1 MGENDMNRY
10 LLNYGYRDPTYSL
23 VGENHFIDMNLLGS
37 HCHENY
43 SNNGPR
49 WQFHHANLMNGP
61 IGENLFIY
69 MNLGFHYHVN
79 GMNKHLLNYG
89 YRGSTYSLVG
99 ESYFIDVNFLGSYCH
114 ENYYVNSPRWQLH
127 HASLTND
134 IVGENLFIYMNLGSH
149 YHVNGMNKHLLNYG
163 YRDSTYSL
171 VGENLFIDIRE
182 NYSNYGPR
190 WQLHHANLSN
200 GLVGENLFIYM
211 NLGSHYHVNGMN
223 KHLLNYGYRDSTYS
237 LVSENYLIDMN
248 LLGSYCHEYYS
259 VNSPCW
265 QLHHASL
272 TNGI

>member
-49 WQFHHANLMNGP
+49 WQFHHANLINGP
-61 IGENLFIY
+61 I
-69 MNLGFHYHVN
+69 
-79 GMNKHLLNYG
+79 
-89 YRGSTYSLVG
+89 
-99 ESYFIDVNFLGSYCH
+99 
-114 ENYYVNSPRWQLH
+114 
-127 HASLTND
+127 
-134 IVGENLFIYMNLGSH
+134 GENLFIYMNLGSH

-171 VGENLFIDIRE
+171 VGESYFIDIHE
-182 NYSNYGPR
+182 NYSNSGPR

-200 GLVGENLFIYM
+200 GLIGENLFIYM

-237 LVSENYLIDMN
+237 LVSENYFIDMN
-248 LLGSYCHEYYS
+248 
-259 VNSPCW
+259 
-265 QLHHASL
+265 
-272 TNGI
+272 